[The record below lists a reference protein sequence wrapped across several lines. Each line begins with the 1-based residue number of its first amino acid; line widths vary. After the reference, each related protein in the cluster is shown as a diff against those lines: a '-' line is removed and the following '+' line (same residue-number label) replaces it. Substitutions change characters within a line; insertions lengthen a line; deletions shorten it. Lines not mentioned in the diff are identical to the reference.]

1 MIYHKYSW
9 LLSAVIKIP
18 YGSLSLHICRF
29 QQLPHASHSEQSE
42 YLPLSSARSVH
53 PFPEAVLLR
62 PPGQFLCPQYQR
74 PVPAV
79 SFPALHGLLLQS
91 VLSHLSVPHGFL
103 RKSVLLFRKS
113 CKYISS
119 FYFHHLWIRLFDS
132 CADFYFD
139 CFCSI
144 RSDKQTVRLSYIT
157 HDCLVK
163 RISRNLDR

>member
-79 SFPALHGLLLQS
+79 SFHLGKLAALH
-91 VLSHLSVPHGFL
+91 H
-103 RKSVLLFRKS
+103 RKRSGRR
-113 CKYISS
+113 ISS
-119 FYFHHLWIRLFDS
+119 EVSFTFFGSPVSTFRPFT
-132 CADFYFD
+132 
-139 CFCSI
+139 SI
-144 RSDKQTVRLSYIT
+144 TCGFASSIAVPIFILIASAVSDPINKLCVF
-157 HDCLVK
+157 
-163 RISRNLDR
+163 RI